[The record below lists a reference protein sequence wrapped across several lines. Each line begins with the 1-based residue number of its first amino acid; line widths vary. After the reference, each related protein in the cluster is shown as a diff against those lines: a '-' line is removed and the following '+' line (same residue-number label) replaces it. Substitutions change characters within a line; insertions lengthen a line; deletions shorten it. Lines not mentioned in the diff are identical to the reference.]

1 MKPNSLLL
9 LFLSLVTFACNKQS
23 KDTSTSESD
32 SDTPGEMKVMIPAQ
46 TCYMGTIGRDSI
58 FLKTER
64 FPNVV
69 TGTLEYKNYEKDR
82 SSGTIDGKMKGDTLL
97 ADYTFTSEGIESVA
111 QVVFL
116 LQGNTAI
123 EGYGDKEEKD
133 GKMVFKSLDKISFDK
148 SVILNKTEC
157 HH

>member
-1 MKPNSLLL
+1 MKLHHPRALF
-9 LFLSLVTFACNKQS
+9 LFLSLLAFACNKQS
-23 KDTSTSESD
+23 KDTDNNGADEI
-32 SDTPGEMKVMIPAQ
+32 KVMIPAQ

-82 SSGTIDGKMKGDTLL
+82 STGTIDGIMNGDTLV
-97 ADYTFTSEGIESVA
+97 ADYTFTSEGTESVA

-116 LQGNTAI
+116 LQGDTAM
-123 EGYGDKEEKD
+123 EGYGEKEEKD
-133 GKMVFKSLDKISFDK
+133 GKMVFKDLRRISFDNPVK
-148 SVILNKTEC
+148 LNKVEC